1 MNRVFRNLALTIQ
14 RGLGGYDPRAR
25 GPELSFN
32 APEAW
37 PIFIVGAPRT
47 GSTLLYQ
54 LMIGRLRLAF
64 ISNVMALAPRR
75 MILITKL
82 THGRMARVKGTRESQ
97 AGYVPGL
104 ISPNEAGAVM
114 RAWFESEVSPEER
127 VLIRNTAIRLSQLC
141 GAPLALKNLLNS
153 LRLEN
158 IHRVFPEARFIYVRR
173 DPLYTAQ
180 SIVLTRERE
189 LGDRSQWLGPRPA
202 GLDAVTPRNPLFQA
216 LWQVRSIESAV
227 EDFLRRVA
235 PQSIEVSYAELCQR
249 PQHTLTSIAES
260 LNIVR
265 RFDAPLEPFPSRD
278 WIQLS
283 DQEWDELRRNY
294 AELYDS

>member
-25 GPELSFN
+25 GPELAFD

-64 ISNVMALAPRR
+64 ISNLMALVPRR
-75 MILITKL
+75 MILIAKL
-82 THGRMARVKGTRESQ
+82 THGPMARIKGTRESQ

-114 RAWFESEVSPEER
+114 RAWFESDVSPEER
-127 VLIRNTAIRLSQLC
+127 VLVRNTAVRLSQLC
-141 GAPLALKNLLNS
+141 GAPLAIKNLLNS

-173 DPLYTAQ
+173 DPLYAAQ

-202 GLDAVTPRNPLFQA
+202 GLDAATPRNPLFQA

-227 EDFLRRVA
+227 EDFLQRVA
-235 PQSIEVSYAELCQR
+235 PQSIKVSYAELCQH
-249 PQHTLTSIAES
+249 PQHTLTSIAEN

-265 RFDAPLEPFPSRD
+265 CFDAPLEPFPSRD
-278 WIQLS
+278 SIRLS
-283 DQEWDELRRNY
+283 DQEWDELRRSY
-294 AELYDS
+294 AELYNS